1 MNIWGEKLKISL
13 FGESHGT
20 AIGVVIDGLPH
31 GFKLDCE
38 RIATEMARRAP
49 GQSDVTTSRRE
60 SDKVEILSGLLNNI
74 TTGAPLCGIIRN
86 VDARSY
92 DYALDKLRPGHAD
105 WTAFL
110 KFNGHADMRGGG
122 AFSGRLTAP
131 LTFAGAVARQF
142 LDKQNIIISTESD
155 VNYDEILHVKSEND
169 SIGGVIELTVENIPE
184 GLGGLFFGAVE
195 SRLSSLL
202 FSIPAV
208 KGVEFGD
215 GFRFATMR
223 GSEANDQLCLKNGRI
238 FAHSNHNG
246 GVLGGITNGLPL
258 IARVAIKPTPS
269 IGLPQKTV
277 DVSDMRETTI
287 TVGGR
292 HDPCIVP
299 RAMPVVE
306 AAAAVCILDLI
317 LCSRSDGEYL

>member
-1 MNIWGEKLKISL
+1 MNIWGEKLRISL

-20 AIGVVIDGLPH
+20 AIGVTIDGLPH
-31 GFKLDCE
+31 GFTLDLE
-38 RIATEMARRAP
+38 RIATEMTRRAP
-49 GQSDVTTSRRE
+49 GQNAGSTSRHE
-60 SDKVEILSGLLNNI
+60 SDNVEVLSGLMNNV

-86 VDARSY
+86 TDVRSH
-92 DYALDKLRPGHAD
+92 DYTLEKLRPGHAD

-110 KFNGHADMRGGG
+110 KFKGHADMRGGG
-122 AFSGRLTAP
+122 PFSGRLTAP
-131 LTFAGAVARQF
+131 LTFAGAVARQY
-142 LDKQNIIISTESD
+142 LERQNVSISTHSN
-155 VNYDEILHVKSEND
+155 VNYDEILRVKAEND
-169 SIGGVIELTVENIPE
+169 SIGGIIELLVENIPA
-184 GLGGLFFGAVE
+184 GLGDLFFGSVE

-215 GFRFATMR
+215 GFRLSSMR
-223 GSEANDQLCLKNGRI
+223 GSEANDQLCLENGKI
-238 FAHSNHNG
+238 SAFSNHNG

-258 IARVAIKPTPS
+258 VARVAIKPTPS

-277 DVSDMRETTI
+277 NVSNMSEMTV

-306 AAAAVCILDLI
+306 AAAAICILDLI
-317 LCSRSDGEYL
+317 LCNGEYL